1 MGIGDGKW
9 LSVGIVAALIFC
21 MPGLAFAQQEVAPEQ
36 EVAQQGEA
44 AETEEEQEAAE
55 EASTTTQEQQ
65 VRVDPARE
73 MEQTMAWTWI
83 VGRNALAGGVTGG
96 LIGLGFFLLTSA
108 NTSPWII
115 AQFAG
120 GGILVGTGIGLVELL
135 VNTDRRYALDPP
147 SSTEWIV
154 RDAPSVRPV
163 GGLELRF

>member
-44 AETEEEQEAAE
+44 AETEEE
-55 EASTTTQEQQ
+55 TQEQQ

-73 MEQTMAWTWI
+73 MEQTVAWTWI